1 MDPIRGTLPLMG
13 DYFERRD
20 WGRAYE
26 DLARLGTPGAADLE
40 RLAIAAYLTGHD
52 EESDDAWLR
61 AHQEF
66 LRLDDGARAARCAFW
81 LAFGLMLRGEDVR
94 AGGWL
99 ARAQRLLDEG
109 GEGECAERGYL
120 LVPVALG
127 ALDADPPAAYASF
140 ARAREI
146 GARFGEPDLVAIGT
160 LGCGEAMVR
169 AGKTAEGVALLDEAM
184 VAVTAGE
191 VSPRI
196 AGIVYCAVLL
206 ECHAVFD
213 LRRAREWTVALTRW
227 CDTQRDLVPFR
238 GQCLVHRAQ
247 LMQLQGEWPDALD
260 EARHACERLADRP
273 AAAMAYYQLAEVH
286 RLRGEFPVA
295 EEAYREASRRGYRAQ
310 PGLALLRLAQGEAA
324 VAAAAMRT
332 VMDQAG
338 DRITRSYLLSA
349 HVEVMLAADDVPAAR
364 AAATELA
371 ELADDL
377 DTPYVRA
384 VSAHAAGA
392 VCLAAG
398 DAKAAVATLR
408 RAWTLWRELD
418 APYDA
423 ARARVLIGLACRA
436 LGDHDGATLELDAAA
451 WAFRKLGAAPDL
463 SGVER
468 LAVRAT
474 PPGGP
479 LTPREVEVLRLVA
492 AGKSNRVIAA
502 DLFLSEKTVARHV
515 SNILGKLGLP
525 SRSAA
530 TGYAY
535 EHGLT

>member
-1 MDPIRGTLPLMG
+1 MG